1 MNVIHTLNAAFEKQP
16 ERDCLVEIQG
26 SRKVTTRRG
35 PVGTLV
41 AKARQFLVNSGVRKG
56 DRIGLLAPN
65 STRWAAMDMAML
77 NHGVIS
83 VPLYARQNPAELA
96 KMLQDCGASFLIG
109 ATEDLLEGVRKNW
122 AACCRTALLDEA
134 FAGEASELGPEPL
147 EPSDPITII
156 YTSGTSGEPK
166 GVIMTVE
173 NMDFMVPTTGRA
185 LDNLLGDSE
194 RVDHPFHYLPFC
206 FAGSRV
212 VLWTQLYR
220 GNPLMMSTDL
230 NNLPEELGTARP
242 QYMLNVPA
250 LLERI
255 RRKVEEGVKEK
266 GGLGAT
272 LYTQAMGAIMRE
284 AHGES
289 RGMDGLWKALG
300 HKMVFPKIKEK
311 IGPRM
316 DFLICGS
323 APLHPDTQRWYAALG
338 IPVYQV
344 YGLTETTA
352 IVTMDKPPRAEPG
365 TVGPIIDGVEIKI
378 AEDGELLT
386 RGPHI
391 FAGYWNRPEATAS
404 ALSGGWFHTGD
415 QAIEDAQ
422 GNISIIGRCKN
433 VLVPESGH
441 NVAPEPLEHALLAAC
456 PELEQAMAVGHG
468 RHHLLI
474 LVSGPATDTTIEAA
488 LTQVNEGLPH
498 YRHLRGFIRA
508 REPFS
513 DENGQ
518 LTANQKLRRKQIE
531 EAYGTEI
538 EEAYR

>member
-1 MNVIHTLNAAFEKQP
+1 
-16 ERDCLVEIQG
+16 
-26 SRKVTTRRG
+26 
-35 PVGTLV
+35 
-41 AKARQFLVNSGVRKG
+41 
-56 DRIGLLAPN
+56 
-65 STRWAAMDMAML
+65 
-77 NHGVIS
+77 
-83 VPLYARQNPAELA
+83 
-96 KMLQDCGASFLIG
+96 
-109 ATEDLLEGVRKNW
+109 
-122 AACCRTALLDEA
+122 
-134 FAGEASELGPEPL
+134 
-147 EPSDPITII
+147 
-156 YTSGTSGEPK
+156 
-166 GVIMTVE
+166 MTVE
-173 NMDFMVPTTGRA
+173 NMDFMVPTTGRPWTT
-185 LDNLLGDSE
+185 SWVE
-194 RVDHPFHYLPFC
+194 VTRWTIHSITCP
-206 FAGSRV
+206 S
-212 VLWTQLYR
+212 VLRAHGWCCGHNCSA

-230 NNLPEELGTARP
+230 NNLPEELRVARP

-255 RRKVEEGVKEK
+255 RRKVEEGVQAKE
-266 GGLGAT
+266 GSAQVSTPGPWARSCERPT
-272 LYTQAMGAIMRE
+272 E
-284 AHGES
+284 
-289 RGMDGLWKALG
+289 KARAS
-300 HKMVFPKIKEK
+300 MVYGKPSETRWSFPKSKER

-352 IVTMDKPPRAEPG
+352 IVTMDRPPKAEPG
-365 TVGPIIDGVEIKI
+365 TVGPIIDGIEIKI

-415 QAIEDAQ
+415 QATEDEH

-456 PELEQAMAVGHG
+456 PELEQAMAIGHG
-468 RHHLLI
+468 RHHLLV
-474 LVSGPATDTTIEAA
+474 LVSGPAADREIERA
-488 LTQVNEGLPH
+488 LEEVNEGLPH
-498 YRHLRGFIRA
+498 YRHLRGFIRT

-518 LTANQKLRRKQIE
+518 LTANQKLKRKQIE
-531 EAYGTEI
+531 ADYSAEI
-538 EEAYR
+538 EEAYA